1 MPRIVRT
8 FVAASPSLKAEI
20 LDSLTKARQTVRQIE
35 ITMTDGYERR
45 QRAWQID
52 DLPLDEALREIWES
66 MLRGRSFGRL
76 SSLSFAKRR
85 FPTSPN

>member
-20 LDSLTKARQTVRQIE
+20 LDSLTKAGQPVRQIE
-35 ITMTDGYERR
+35 ITMTDGYKRR

-52 DLPLDEALREIWES
+52 DLPLDEALRQIWEFVEGS
-66 MLRGRSFGRL
+66 IAEGMHECMVAFD
-76 SSLSFAKRR
+76 
-85 FPTSPN
+85 